1 MPVSRRAV
9 TVSPDS
15 EEREKV
21 MIYLREFS
29 MLTRKQEEDFFT
41 DPTNVKARR
50 TCYTTKY
57 PFGVFRYREL
67 PTFEF
72 EPITILYGGNGSGK
86 STILNVI
93 AERLK
98 IQRGAV
104 FNRSDFY
111 DDYVSFCKYKEV
123 RGHGVP
129 EHSRIITSDDVFDY
143 LLDIRCINEGIDTER
158 VKLFDR
164 YVSDKYQPYQLK
176 SLDDYEEFRRRSDAK
191 SKSQSQFVKDR
202 LMRNVQE
209 QSNGESAL
217 VYFTDSI
224 KENALYLLDEPENSL
239 SAALQL
245 ELKRFIEDSVRFF
258 KCQFIIS
265 THSPFLLS
273 MEGAKVYD
281 LDSTPSRPRKW
292 TELDNVR
299 IYRDFFKSHDSEF

>member
-1 MPVSRRAV
+1 ML
-9 TVSPDS
+9 
-15 EEREKV
+15 
-21 MIYLREFS
+21 YLKEFS
-29 MLTRKQEEDFFT
+29 MLSRGDEESFFS
-41 DPTNVKARR
+41 DLNNIKARR

-57 PFGVFRYREL
+57 PFGIFRYREL

-72 EPITILYGGNGSGK
+72 EPVTILYGGNGSGK

-111 DDYVSFCKYKEV
+111 DDYVSRCNYNVV
-123 RGHGVP
+123 RGNGVP
-129 EHSRIITSDDVFDY
+129 EQSRIITSDDVFDY

-164 YVSDKYQPYQLK
+164 YVSDRYEPYQLK

-239 SAALQL
+239 SATLQL

-273 MEGAKVYD
+273 MDGSKVYD
-281 LDSTPSRPRKW
+281 LDVTPPRPRKW

-299 IYRDFFKSHDSEF
+299 VYRDFFKSHDSEF

>member
-1 MPVSRRAV
+1 MV
-9 TVSPDS
+9 
-15 EEREKV
+15 
-21 MIYLREFS
+21 YLREFT
-29 MLTRKQEEDFFT
+29 MLSRSAEEVFFC

-57 PFGVFRYREL
+57 PFGVFRYRDL

-104 FNRSDFY
+104 FNRGDFY
-111 DDYVSFCKYKEV
+111 DDYVRLCTYKET
-123 RGHGVP
+123 RGHEIP

-164 YVSDKYQPYQLK
+164 YVSDKYEPYQLK

-281 LDSTPSRPRKW
+281 LDSTPPQPRKW

>member
-1 MPVSRRAV
+1 ML
-9 TVSPDS
+9 
-15 EEREKV
+15 
-21 MIYLREFS
+21 YLKEFS
-29 MLTRKQEEDFFT
+29 MLSRGDEESFFS
-41 DPTNVKARR
+41 DLNNIKARR

-57 PFGVFRYREL
+57 PFGIFRYREL

-72 EPITILYGGNGSGK
+72 ESVTILYGGNGSGK

-111 DDYVSFCKYKEV
+111 DDYVSRCNYKVV
-123 RGHGVP
+123 RGNGVP
-129 EHSRIITSDDVFDY
+129 EQSRIITSDDVFDY

-164 YVSDKYQPYQLK
+164 YVSDRYEPYQLK

-224 KENALYLLDEPENSL
+224 MENALYLLDEPENSL
-239 SAALQL
+239 SATLQL

-273 MEGAKVYD
+273 MDGAKVYD
-281 LDSTPSRPRKW
+281 LDVTPPRPRKW

-299 IYRDFFKSHDSEF
+299 VYRDFFKSHDSEF

>member
-1 MPVSRRAV
+1 ML
-9 TVSPDS
+9 
-15 EEREKV
+15 
-21 MIYLREFS
+21 YLKEFS
-29 MLTRKQEEDFFT
+29 MLSRGDEESFFS
-41 DPTNVKARR
+41 DLNSIKARR

-57 PFGVFRYREL
+57 PFGIFRYREL

-72 EPITILYGGNGSGK
+72 EPVTILYGGNGSGK

-111 DDYVSFCKYKEV
+111 DDYVSRCNYKVV
-123 RGHGVP
+123 RGNGVP
-129 EHSRIITSDDVFDY
+129 EQSRIITSDDVFDY

-164 YVSDKYQPYQLK
+164 YVSDRYEPYQLK

-224 KENALYLLDEPENSL
+224 MENALYLLDEPENSL
-239 SAALQL
+239 SATLQL

-273 MEGAKVYD
+273 MDGAKVYD
-281 LDSTPSRPRKW
+281 LDVTPPRPRKW

-299 IYRDFFKSHDSEF
+299 VYRDFFKSHDSEF

>member
-1 MPVSRRAV
+1 
-9 TVSPDS
+9 
-15 EEREKV
+15 
-21 MIYLREFS
+21 
-29 MLTRKQEEDFFT
+29 
-41 DPTNVKARR
+41 
-50 TCYTTKY
+50 
-57 PFGVFRYREL
+57 
-67 PTFEF
+67 
-72 EPITILYGGNGSGK
+72 
-86 STILNVI
+86 
-93 AERLK
+93 
-98 IQRGAV
+98 V

-111 DDYVSFCKYKEV
+111 DDYVSRCKYKEV

-129 EHSRIITSDDVFDY
+129 ENSRIITSDDVFDY

-164 YVSDKYQPYQLK
+164 YVSDKYEPYQLK

-217 VYFTDSI
+217 VYFTDSV

-281 LDSTPSRPRKW
+281 LDSTPPRHRKW

>member
-1 MPVSRRAV
+1 MV
-9 TVSPDS
+9 
-15 EEREKV
+15 
-21 MIYLREFS
+21 YLREFT
-29 MLTRKQEEDFFT
+29 MLSRSAEEGFFT
-41 DPTNVKARR
+41 DPTNVKVRR

-111 DDYVSFCKYKEV
+111 DDYVRLCTYKET
-123 RGHGVP
+123 RGDGVP

-164 YVSDKYQPYQLK
+164 YVSDKYEPYQLK
-176 SLDDYEEFRRRSDAK
+176 SLADYEEFRRRSDAK

-258 KCQFIIS
+258 GCQFIIS

-273 MEGAKVYD
+273 MDGAKVYD
-281 LDSTPSRPRKW
+281 LDVTPPRQREW
-292 TELDNVR
+292 TELENVKL
-299 IYRDFFKSHDSEF
+299 YQKFFEEHASKF

>member
-1 MPVSRRAV
+1 MV
-9 TVSPDS
+9 
-15 EEREKV
+15 
-21 MIYLREFS
+21 YLREFT
-29 MLTRKQEEDFFT
+29 MLSRSAEEGFFC

-111 DDYVSFCKYKEV
+111 DDYVSRCKYKEV

-129 EHSRIITSDDVFDY
+129 EHSRIITSDDIFDY

-158 VKLFDR
+158 IKLFDR
-164 YVSDKYQPYQLK
+164 YVSDKYEPYQLK

-265 THSPFLLS
+265 THSPFLFS

-281 LDSTPSRPRKW
+281 LDTTPPRPRKW

>member
-1 MPVSRRAV
+1 
-9 TVSPDS
+9 
-15 EEREKV
+15 
-21 MIYLREFS
+21 MIYLQEFK
-29 MLTRKQEEDFFT
+29 MLSRSDEESFFT
-41 DPTNVKARR
+41 DPSNIKARR

-111 DDYVSFCKYKEV
+111 DDYVSRCKYKEV

-164 YVSDKYQPYQLK
+164 YVSDKYEPYQLK

-191 SKSQSQFVKDR
+191 SKSQSEFVKDR

-273 MEGAKVYD
+273 MDGAKVYD
-281 LDSTPSRPRKW
+281 LDATPPRPRKW

-299 IYRDFFKSHDSEF
+299 IYRYFFKSHDSEF